1 MRLAQLVAR
10 AGRFLWWRTY
20 MSWIYPLGDPLAA
33 RWGWAARLVRWPLP
47 GLAPYRRS
55 QLHLLRPA
63 ALGDVLMC
71 TPALREL
78 KRRNPSCHVT
88 FYTNFPDLIAG
99 LPFIDQVRP
108 AGDSPRDA
116 IWPNYERSRP
126 PRRHIARIFGDHL
139 GLPVRDVR
147 PSCVVDP
154 ALRDQFRAA
163 WKDRPRPWI
172 VVNRRASR
180 WTPNKDW
187 PDEFWVELIDRLA
200 SQGTVIEV
208 GADTT
213 SLPARSGG
221 SYVDLRGQTTLPEL
235 IAAIAACDLLVGPIT
250 GTVHIAAAMGVPSVV
265 IYGGYEHPDGSSYP
279 GNINLYS
286 PVECAPCW
294 LRDPCPFGKK
304 CLHQITPDQ
313 VEAAVNRLCAANPSG
328 SPAGNHR
335 DTPEIINPAGP
346 VLVPPDRGLPGEG
359 LSNASPGFRS
369 TARERSED
377 ARPCG

>member
-1 MRLAQLVAR
+1 MRFPQLIVR
-10 AGRFLWWRTY
+10 AGRFVWWQTY
-20 MSWIYPLGDPLAA
+20 MRWIFPLGDRLTARWGCAA
-33 RWGWAARLVRWPLP
+33 RWVRWPLP
-47 GLAPYRRS
+47 WLAPYRRS
-55 QLHLLRPA
+55 RLHLLRPA

-78 KRRNPSCHVT
+78 KRRNPLCHVT
-88 FYTNFPDLIAG
+88 FYTDFPDLIAA

-108 AGDSPRDA
+108 AWESPRDA
-116 IWPNYERSRP
+116 IWLNYERNLP

-139 GLPVRDVR
+139 GLHVPDVR

-154 ALRDQFRAA
+154 VLRNRFREA
-163 WKDRPRPWI
+163 WKDLPRPWI
-172 VVNRRASR
+172 IVNRRAGG

-187 PDEFWVELIDRLA
+187 PDELWSELIDRMA
-200 SQGTVIEV
+200 SWGTVLEV
-208 GADTT
+208 GVAAA
-213 SLPARSGG
+213 SLPSRSGG
-221 SYVDLRGQTTLPEL
+221 GYFDLRGKTTLPEL
-235 IAAIAACDLLVGPIT
+235 IAAIAASDLQVGPIT

-313 VEAAVNRLCAANPSG
+313 VEAAVHRLWATQSARAHAAD
-328 SPAGNHR
+328 HR
-335 DTPEIINPAGP
+335 DTTGILPPT
-346 VLVPPDRGLPGEG
+346 PDRT
-359 LSNASPGFRS
+359 SRVASSAFLLY
-369 TARERSED
+369 AL
-377 ARPCG
+377 